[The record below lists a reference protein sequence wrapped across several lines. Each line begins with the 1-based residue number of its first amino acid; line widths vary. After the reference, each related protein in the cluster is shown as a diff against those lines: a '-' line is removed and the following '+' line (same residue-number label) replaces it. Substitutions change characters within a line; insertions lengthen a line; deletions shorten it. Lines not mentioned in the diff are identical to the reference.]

1 MWLIIILIILRMKI
15 KNIFL
20 ANNKV
25 EIEEEEKIIEEN
37 VNPELISYKGEKVQK
52 KKLVEDFLSRSSESG
67 IEN

>member
-1 MWLIIILIILRMKI
+1 MKI

-25 EIEEEEKIIEEN
+25 EIEEEKKIIEEN
-37 VNPELISYKGEKVQK
+37 VNQELISYKGEKVQK
-52 KKLVEDFLSRSSESG
+52 KKLVEDFLSRSSENG